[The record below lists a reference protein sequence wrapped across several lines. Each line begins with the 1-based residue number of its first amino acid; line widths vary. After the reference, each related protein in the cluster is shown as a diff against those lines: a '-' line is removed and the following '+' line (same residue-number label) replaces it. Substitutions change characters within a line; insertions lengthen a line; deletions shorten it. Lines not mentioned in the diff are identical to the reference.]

1 MMMIK
6 TKCNILAEDDE
17 LKNIN
22 LMFVFIGFLN

>member
-1 MMMIK
+1 MMIK

>member
-1 MMMIK
+1 MMIK
-6 TKCNILAEDDE
+6 TKCDILAEDDE

>member
-1 MMMIK
+1 MMIK
-6 TKCNILAEDDE
+6 IKCNILAEDDE

>member
-1 MMMIK
+1 MMIK
-6 TKCNILAEDDE
+6 TKFNILAEDDE